1 MSCSIESYVAHVA
14 FLPSAGLGHLNPC
27 LRTAE
32 LFLRYGCKL
41 TLITPKP
48 TISLAESDL
57 ITHFC
62 SSFPSSQLTQIDLN
76 LIPLDPSIN
85 VNSVDPFWIQFETI
99 RRSLQQLLPSIL
111 STLSLSAL
119 FYDVSLISPLVSI
132 MESFSFP
139 SYIYFIAPAR
149 MFSFFAYLSVLS
161 EKNKD
166 EKHFS
171 FNGDFV
177 EIPGIAPIPRSSL
190 PPLILQPNSLFEK
203 ILMEDSPKLTK
214 LNGIFMNSFEELE
227 GEALTA
233 LNDGR
238 VVPGLPP
245 VHAIGPLVP
254 CEFEKVRCSANDC
267 TNSILKWLDEQAT
280 GSVVYVC
287 LGNKTQ
293 TKREQIKDMANG
305 LISCGFKFIWV
316 VKLKVVDK
324 EEEENLEDVLGN
336 DIMKKVNEKGIA
348 TNAWVNQMEILGH
361 PSTGGFVNHGGWN
374 SIVEAIW
381 HGKPIL
387 SWAHDGDQKIA
398 SEALQMSGVG
408 VWPQEWGWG
417 KQDLVKEEEIS
428 KRIKE
433 MMSDE
438 SLRIKARK
446 MMEVARKAAGVGG
459 SIEIVIKKQ
468 IEEWRMNA
476 QDI

>member
-1 MSCSIESYVAHVA
+1 MSSSKESFVAHVA

-62 SSFPSSQLTQIDLN
+62 SSFPSSQLSQVDLN
-76 LIPLDPSIN
+76 LIPLDPPIN

-99 RRSLQQLLPSIL
+99 RQSLHQLLPSIL
-111 STLSLSAL
+111 STLSLSAF

-132 MESFSFP
+132 MECFSFP

-166 EKHFS
+166 EIHFS
-171 FNGDFV
+171 FNGDVV

-227 GEALTA
+227 GETLTA

-238 VVPGLPP
+238 VVPGLPH

-267 TNSILKWLDEQAT
+267 TNSILKWLDEQAA

-287 LGNKTQ
+287 LGNKTE

-305 LISCGFKFIWV
+305 YISCGFKFLWV

-324 EEEENLEDVLGN
+324 EEEENLEDILGN
-336 DIMKKVNEKGIA
+336 EMMKKVNEK
-348 TNAWVNQMEILGH
+348 
-361 PSTGGFVNHGGWN
+361 
-374 SIVEAIW
+374 VEAIW

-398 SEALQMSGVG
+398 SEVVKMSGVG
-408 VWPQEWGWG
+408 VWPEEWGWG
-417 KQDLVKEEEIS
+417 KQDLVKGEDIS
-428 KRIKE
+428 KAIKE

-438 SLRIKARK
+438 SLRIKAGK
-446 MMEVARKAAGVGG
+446 MKEVARKAAGVGG
-459 SIEIVIKKQ
+459 SIEVVIRKQ
-468 IEEWRMNA
+468 IEEWKINA
-476 QDI
+476 QGIS